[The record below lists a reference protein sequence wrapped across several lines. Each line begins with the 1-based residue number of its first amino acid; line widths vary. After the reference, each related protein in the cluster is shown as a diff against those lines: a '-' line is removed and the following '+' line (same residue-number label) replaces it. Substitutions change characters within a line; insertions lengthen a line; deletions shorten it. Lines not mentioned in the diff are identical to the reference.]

1 MLRSTLTSANI
12 GARRFIIIRYAH
24 RGAGGGRT
32 RSSPHQGLAGFRDR
46 CLTVRPLLPGG
57 YTLYHTDGVIASQ
70 YHVRSAEPLGFE
82 PREPLTRFNGFQ
94 DRRNQP
100 LCHSSAEHTPCLGY
114 ISLLYAVIKVL
125 SSVLEKV
132 FFLPV
137 SLFNH
142 SARCASPG
150 SNRDPGLVTGTR
162 TSTSRVCQFRHKR
175 TEPDGMGRRN
185 RRQIDESIL
194 IATISSKK
202 KVGPLFFPL
211 SVPTSCPSFRS

>member
-132 FFLPV
+132 FFFPFRFSTIRLGAPARVRTGIPGWLPGRGPQPRA
-137 SLFNH
+137 
-142 SARCASPG
+142 SASSATSAL
-150 SNRDPGLVTGTR
+150 NRMVWEGEIVDR
-162 TSTSRVCQFRHKR
+162 
-175 TEPDGMGRRN
+175 
-185 RRQIDESIL
+185 
-194 IATISSKK
+194 
-202 KVGPLFFPL
+202 
-211 SVPTSCPSFRS
+211 

>member
-132 FFLPV
+132 FSSSRFAFQPFGSVRLPGFEPGSRAGYRDEDLNLARLPV
-137 SLFNH
+137 PPQAH
-142 SARCASPG
+142 
-150 SNRDPGLVTGTR
+150 
-162 TSTSRVCQFRHKR
+162 
-175 TEPDGMGRRN
+175 
-185 RRQIDESIL
+185 
-194 IATISSKK
+194 
-202 KVGPLFFPL
+202 
-211 SVPTSCPSFRS
+211 